1 MTIRFKKL
9 HEKAILPSYQHTSDA
24 GADLHA
30 VEEVVVPAG
39 EWRLV
44 RTGLAVELPDRPV
57 EGCGSSEGFS
67 LWMEAQVRPRSG
79 LALKKGVTALNSPGT
94 IDAGYR
100 DEIGVILVNHS
111 KEDFF
116 VKPGDRIAQLV
127 FNLVVHPEK
136 LVFSE
141 EISETERK
149 GGFGHT
155 GVR

>member
-1 MTIRFKKL
+1 MIIRFKKL
-9 HEKAILPSYQHTSDA
+9 HEKAILPSYQHASDA
-24 GADLHA
+24 GADLCA

-44 RTGLAVELPDRPV
+44 RTGLAVELPDHPIEACESR
-57 EGCGSSEGFS
+57 EGFS
-67 LWMEAQVRPRSG
+67 FWMEAQVRPRSG
-79 LALKKGVTALNSPGT
+79 LALKKGITALNSPGT

-111 KEDFF
+111 NEDFL
-116 VKPGDRIAQLV
+116 VNPGDRIAQLV

-136 LVFSE
+136 MVFSDA
-141 EISETERK
+141 INETERK

-155 GVR
+155 GVH